1 MDNTEILRRMIN
13 ELATKLANL
22 SIEQAQAIAVA
33 GNYEKQLAQLRLELE
48 ELKGEQ
54 NDVQSAE

>member
-1 MDNTEILRRMIN
+1 MDNTEILQRMVN

-22 SIEQAQAIAVA
+22 SIEHAQAIAVA
-33 GNYEKQLAQLRLELE
+33 ENYEKQLAQLRLELG

-54 NDVQSAE
+54 SDVQSAE

>member
-22 SIEQAQAIAVA
+22 SIEQAQAIAIA
-33 GNYEKQLAQLRLELE
+33 ESYEEQLAQLRLELE
-48 ELKGEQ
+48 ELKGE
-54 NDVQSAE
+54 